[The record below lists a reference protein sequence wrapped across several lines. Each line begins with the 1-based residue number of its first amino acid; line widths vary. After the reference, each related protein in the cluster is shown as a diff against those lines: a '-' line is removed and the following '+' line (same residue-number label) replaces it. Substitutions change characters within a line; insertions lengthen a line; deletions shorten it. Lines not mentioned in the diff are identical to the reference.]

1 MKKINVVNSLI
12 YLIDKTAVLFGKIDI
27 VERFL
32 MKEPVVKK
40 YNLINL
46 KEAVVKNSTYMSSLK
61 KVTLKKY
68 HSEILV
74 FQLNLKRKEQEHPLQ
89 LDINVLKRKI
99 RLKQDTGLVI

>member
-1 MKKINVVNSLI
+1 
-12 YLIDKTAVLFGKIDI
+12 
-27 VERFL
+27 
-32 MKEPVVKK
+32 
-40 YNLINL
+40 
-46 KEAVVKNSTYMSSLK
+46 MSSLK

-74 FQLNLKRKEQEHPLQ
+74 FRLNLKRKEQEHPLQ